1 MMSMLEQLKASVHEL
16 RCMTPVLRSLSRFA
30 IPNRPWGLARLL
42 DERAASDPNNLAL
55 AYLDERY
62 TFRDVDRRVNQY
74 ARLFQSRGIG
84 PGDVVALMM
93 DNRPDYV
100 FVFYALARLRAV
112 TSMINTNLSG
122 NTLTH
127 AVNVCKPKAMVVG
140 AEHAQAVRA
149 VLPAILRSPA
159 EEPRA
164 STTSAGLS
172 GKIWLQAE
180 AGDATS
186 LPGIERINEA
196 VAQQSDARPVGITPP
211 VTSETLCLIYTS
223 GTTGLPKAAIVTN
236 RRWVGAAYLFGAA
249 LMEATSRDVI
259 YLPLPLYH
267 SNAAMIGLGASLAT
281 GAAVALRRKFSAS
294 QFWTDVR
301 TFDAS
306 LFVYIGELC
315 RYLLN
320 SPKSPDERNH
330 RLRLAVGNGLRPDIW
345 GPFQKRFGVP
355 LIREFYA
362 ATEGNM
368 PIFNFEGRPG
378 MLGRRRLGQA
388 LVRCDATS
396 GEILRDPKGFCIEA
410 QEGDRGVLLI
420 HINPLF
426 SFDGYVDHR
435 ATQAKVVTDVFRR
448 GDRYFNSGDVLELHE
463 GGWVSFADRIGDTFR
478 WKGENVST
486 NEVAEVLNGARGV
499 LETAVYGVPVP
510 NNDGK
515 AGMAAIS
522 TGPDFD
528 IDELGRYVAKS
539 LPLYQRPYFV
549 RLQTSGVQVTG
560 TFKHQKATYRD
571 EGYDPGKVQDPLY
584 MLDGDKY
591 VKLDPKRYQQ
601 LQKGELSV
609 R

>member
-1 MMSMLEQLKASVHEL
+1 MSRLQQLKASVFEL
-16 RCMTPVLRSLSRFA
+16 RCMTPVLRSLPKFA
-30 IPNRPWGLARLL
+30 LPNRPWGLARLL
-42 DERAASDPNNLAL
+42 DERVASDPNNLAL

-84 PGDVVALMM
+84 QGDVVALLM

-122 NTLTH
+122 HTLTH
-127 AVNVCKPKAMVVG
+127 AVNVCKPKAMLVG
-140 AEHAQAVRA
+140 AEHAQTLRA
-149 VLPAILRSPA
+149 VLPAL
-159 EEPRA
+159 A
-164 STTSAGLS
+164 SSGLS
-172 GKIWLQAE
+172 GRIWLQAE
-180 AGDATS
+180 ADNAAS

-211 VTSETLCLIYTS
+211 SSSETLCLIYTS

-236 RRWVGAAYLFGAA
+236 RRWVGGGFLFGAA
-249 LMEATSRDVI
+249 LMEATPRDII

-267 SNAAMIGLGASLAT
+267 SNAAVIGLGASLAT

-294 QFWTDVR
+294 HFWTDVR

-320 SPKSPDERNH
+320 TPKSPDERNH

-345 GPFQKRFGVP
+345 EAFQKRFGVP
-355 LIREFYA
+355 LVREFYA

-378 MLGRRRLGQA
+378 MLGRRRVGQA

-396 GEILRDPKGFCIEA
+396 GEILRDKKGFCIEA
-410 QEGDRGVLLI
+410 QEGERGILLI

-435 ATQAKVVTDVFRR
+435 ATQDKVVTDVFRR

-463 GGWVSFADRIGDTFR
+463 DGWVSFADRVGDTFR

-510 NNDGK
+510 NTEGK

-528 IDELGRYVAKS
+528 IEELARYVAKQ
-539 LPLYQRPYFV
+539 LPIYQRPYFV

-560 TFKHQKATYRD
+560 TFKHQKATYRE
-571 EGYDPGKVQDPLY
+571 EGYDPGKVRDPLF
-584 MLDGDKY
+584 MLEGEKY
-591 VKLDPKRYQQ
+591 VKLDPKLYQR
-601 LQKGELSV
+601 LVKGELAL